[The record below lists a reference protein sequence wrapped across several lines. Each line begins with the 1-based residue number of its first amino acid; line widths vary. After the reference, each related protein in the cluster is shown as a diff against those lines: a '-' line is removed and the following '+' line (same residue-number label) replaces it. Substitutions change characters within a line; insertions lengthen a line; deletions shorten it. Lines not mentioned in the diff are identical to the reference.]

1 MDRFIF
7 NLTKLLLYVM
17 SVLTVV
23 LAVTILVL
31 SVLTGQRTTMSN
43 RQNYAPQQSDFINDF
58 YFLIAVSIG
67 GSLATV
73 CVSLY
78 GMTAIYRESILF
90 VGVHAILLL
99 LIHSGSLLIGSA
111 IFFDEQQIGEPASL
125 FFKVSNICLHEAIR
139 TIHVLLFSLCRLT
152 TTMHYPCTSVI
163 PGRMARKRSTRHS
176 MVFMHV
182 CSAVVLL
189 AHRIS
194 LG

>member
-7 NLTKLLLYVM
+7 NLTKLLLYMM

-31 SVLTGQRTTMSN
+31 SVLTGQRTTMNN
-43 RQNYAPQQSDFINDF
+43 RQNYAPQQSEFINDF

-78 GMTAIYRESILF
+78 GMTAVYRESIVF

-125 FFKVSNICLHEAIR
+125 FFKVLNTSSRSYSNDRH
-139 TIHVLLFSLCRLT
+139 LLPLI
-152 TTMHYPCTSVI
+152 M
-163 PGRMARKRSTRHS
+163 
-176 MVFMHV
+176 
-182 CSAVVLL
+182 
-189 AHRIS
+189 
-194 LG
+194 